1 MRLGSFPY
9 GVTERGTGG
18 PDTRRARRRKR
29 LVRAVALLAVPALIG
44 GTGTLGCTGPQ
55 KKKAAELALEAVGV
69 VGPAPFLTGAGTDL
83 KGVGSARRGGELAGD
98 SRGAFG
104 GTRNVAHCDK
114 TALIKELTRDS
125 VKAKAWS
132 SARDIDPRDLA
143 AHIDKLTPV
152 VLLHDTLVKNHNY
165 KGNGEITGYLAV
177 LQAGVAVLVDSYAR
191 PAVKCNCGNPLRQPE
206 TNVDYK
212 ASSYTGKRWEGFAHV
227 QITVI
232 KERPKEKGP
241 LTSVPLVDPYAPTKG
256 FDRGTGSDGS
266 KDSQP
271 FPVPTPSALL
281 PTPTGGGSGTPSP
294 ESGKPSSPAPS
305 ASTPESG
312 TPSSPPGQ
320 GTPTKGTP
328 SKGAPSKGTPSQ
340 GTPSKPPT
348 GTGPSS
354 VRPPTASKP
363 PKATTAVPTAPAVPS
378 ARTKPPSAAS
388 SSVPSAGRQP
398 TGGRVPTANSQERPP
413 QKSAQPPQKS
423 VQPPQTPPRN
433 TGQPPPANKPAN
445 PPTYKP
451 TYKPVDP
458 PKPPPQSAAKPP
470 ADRQQPPA
478 QQPTADKQLP
488 PAPRTP
494 PKAEPPST

>member
-9 GVTERGTGG
+9 FPYGVTERETGG
-18 PDTRRARRRKR
+18 PGTRRARRRKQ
-29 LVRAVALLAVPALIG
+29 LLRAVALLAVPALIG

-69 VGPAPFLTGAGTDL
+69 VGAAPFLTGAGTDL
-83 KGVGSARRGGELAGD
+83 KGVDSARRGGELAGD

-114 TALIKELTRDS
+114 AALVKELTRDS

-165 KGNGEITGYLAV
+165 KGNGEITGYLSV

-212 ASSYTGKRWEGFAHV
+212 ASSYTGKRWEGFAYV

-305 ASTPESG
+305 ASTPGSG
-312 TPSSPPGQ
+312 APSSPPGS
-320 GTPTKGTP
+320 GTP
-328 SKGAPSKGTPSQ
+328 SKGPSSQ
-340 GTPSKPPT
+340 GTSSKPPT

-363 PKATTAVPTAPAVPS
+363 PKATAAVPTAPAVPS
-378 ARTKPPSAAS
+378 ARTKPPSSASSAS
-388 SSVPSAGRQP
+388 SSVPSGRQP
-398 TGGRVPTANSQERPP
+398 TGGRLPTASGQDR
-413 QKSAQPPQKS
+413 PPQKS

-433 TGQPPPANKPAN
+433 TGQAPPATKPVPPASKPAN

-451 TYKPVDP
+451 ADP

-470 ADRQQPPA
+470 ADRQPPA
-478 QQPTADKQLP
+478 AQPPTADKQLP

-494 PKAEPPST
+494 PKAEPPSP

>member
-9 GVTERGTGG
+9 KVTERETGG
-18 PDTRRARRRKR
+18 PGTRRAHRRKR
-29 LVRAVALLAVPALIG
+29 LLSAVALLTVPALIG

-69 VGPAPFLTGAGTDL
+69 VGSAPFLTGAGTDL

-104 GTRNVAHCDK
+104 GTRNVVHCDK
-114 TALIKELTRDS
+114 AALVKELTRDS

-212 ASSYTGKRWEGFAHV
+212 ESSYTGKRWEGFAYV

-294 ESGKPSSPAPS
+294 ESGKPSAPAPS
-305 ASTPESG
+305 ASTPGSG
-312 TPSSPPGQ
+312 APSSPGS
-320 GTPTKGTP
+320 GTP
-328 SKGAPSKGTPSQ
+328 SKGTPSKGTPSQ
-340 GTPSKPPT
+340 DTASKPPT

-354 VRPPTASKP
+354 VRPPTVSKP
-363 PKATTAVPTAPAVPS
+363 PKPTAVVPTAPAVPS

-398 TGGRVPTANSQERPP
+398 TGGRLPTANGQERPP
-413 QKSAQPPQKS
+413 QKSAQPPPVTKP
-423 VQPPQTPPRN
+423 VD
-433 TGQPPPANKPAN
+433 PPANKPAN
-445 PPTYKP
+445 PP

-458 PKPPPQSAAKPP
+458 PKPPPQSAVKPP

-478 QQPTADKQLP
+478 QQPTADKQPP

-494 PKAEPPST
+494 PRAEPPST

>member
-9 GVTERGTGG
+9 KVTERGTGG

-29 LVRAVALLAVPALIG
+29 LLRAVALLAVPAVIG

-69 VGPAPFLTGAGTDL
+69 VGDAPFLTGAGTDL

-114 TALIKELTRDS
+114 AALVKELTRDS
-125 VKAKAWS
+125 AKAKAWS

-165 KGNGEITGYLAV
+165 KGNGEITGYLSV

-212 ASSYTGKRWEGFAHV
+212 ASSYKGKRWEGFAYV

-241 LTSVPLVDPYAPTKG
+241 LTAVPLVDPYAPTKG
-256 FDRGTGSDGS
+256 FNRGTGTDGS

-294 ESGKPSSPAPS
+294 ESGTPSPPAPS
-305 ASTPESG
+305 ASTPQSG
-312 TPSSPPGQ
+312 TPSSPPGP
-320 GTPTKGTP
+320 GTPPQGTP
-328 SKGAPSKGTPSQ
+328 SKGTPSKGTPSQ
-340 GTPSKPPT
+340 ETSSKPPT

-354 VRPPTASKP
+354 VRPPTTSQP

-378 ARTKPPSAAS
+378 ARTKPPSTAS
-388 SSVPSAGRQP
+388 
-398 TGGRVPTANSQERPP
+398 TGGRVPTASSQDRPP
-413 QKSAQPPQKS
+413 QKSAQPPQTPPRKT
-423 VQPPQTPPRN
+423 VQPPPVTKPVDPPV
-433 TGQPPPANKPAN
+433 NKPVN

-458 PKPPPQSAAKPP
+458 PKPPPQSAAKPTT
-470 ADRQQPPA
+470 DRQPPSV